1 MRQADIIVSR
11 DNPQHLH
18 HHSRSNSRNSNLH
31 DLTVEQALSPG
42 HRYSTHTILKKD
54 DALLYEKKKSV
65 VILLGRLLLKCGCPC
80 HRVDSILQHTAKV
93 LVLDASFAFLPDSVL
108 ITFTE
113 SDNSQSIM
121 VKAPQG
127 YDNGKIIKINET
139 MNLFFQDKIDLDRC
153 LVLLHDIATAPPTC
167 GIFGT
172 LLFFAASSFSASVML
187 FKGTWIDGAIS
198 GSLGLLVAMLYL
210 FSIYYP
216 TYALVFE
223 MSTSIIVA
231 LIAKALHQY
240 CCFVSVA
247 MSSLLILLPGYT
259 MTVGVVRRVFICI
272 FFFLSLLNQT

>member
-1 MRQADIIVSR
+1 MRQADIMVSR

-18 HHSRSNSRNSNLH
+18 QHSRSSSRSSSEI
-31 DLTVEQALSPG
+31 LTEQALSPG
-42 HRYSTHTILKKD
+42 NRFSTHTILKKD

-65 VILLGRLLLKCGCPC
+65 IILLGRLLLKCGCPC
-80 HRVDSILQHTAKV
+80 HRVDSILQHTAKR

-127 YDNGKIIKINET
+127 YDNGKIIKVNET
-139 MNLFFQDKIDLDRC
+139 MNMFFQDKIDLDRC
-153 LVLLHDIATAPPTC
+153 LILLHEIATAPPTC
-167 GIFGT
+167 GTFSTI
-172 LLFFAASSFSASVML
+172 LFFGVSSFSASVML
-187 FKGTWIDGAIS
+187 FGGTWIDGIIS
-198 GSLGLLVAMLYL
+198 GCLGLLVSLLYL
-210 FSIYYP
+210 FSTHYP

-259 MTVGVVRRVFICI
+259 MTVGVVR
-272 FFFLSLLNQT
+272 